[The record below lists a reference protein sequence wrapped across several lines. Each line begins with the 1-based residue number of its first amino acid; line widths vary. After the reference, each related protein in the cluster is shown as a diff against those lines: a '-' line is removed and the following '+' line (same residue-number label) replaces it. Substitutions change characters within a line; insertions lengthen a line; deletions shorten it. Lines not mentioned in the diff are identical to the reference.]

1 MDNSTKISQS
11 SSSKLMNTKL
21 MNVCDSVQE
30 NASHQSNSYTPEV
43 HTHFAA
49 GTKCRKKIK
58 HRTNKT
64 EQKILIPLSGNM
76 NDKFSQQSEDVV
88 LQMQLN
94 DAYGCGSGNSFF
106 NDRKSN
112 SVTLQLNQAY
122 GVCTSTLEN
131 RVNSYDVD
139 VLM

>member
-1 MDNSTKISQS
+1 MDNSTKIPRS

-30 NASHQSNSYTPEV
+30 NAFHQSDSYIPEV

-49 GTKCRKKIK
+49 GTKFRKKIK
-58 HRTNKT
+58 HRTNKA
-64 EQKILIPLSGNM
+64 EQTIFIPVSGNM
-76 NDKFSQQSEDVV
+76 NDKFSQQSGDVV

-112 SVTLQLNQAY
+112 NVTLQLNQAY
-122 GVCTSTLEN
+122 GVISSVPQL
-131 RVNSYDVD
+131 
-139 VLM
+139 